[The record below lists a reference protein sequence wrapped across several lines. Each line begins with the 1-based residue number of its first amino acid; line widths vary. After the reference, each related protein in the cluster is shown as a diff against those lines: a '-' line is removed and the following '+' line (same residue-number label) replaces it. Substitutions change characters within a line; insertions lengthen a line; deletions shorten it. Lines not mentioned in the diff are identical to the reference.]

1 MIEAH
6 ARQFERRLTSVI
18 EQRLKT
24 EIVIGLQGA
33 RSVGK
38 STLLRGIATT
48 RGVEVIDLDD
58 PVIRSIVESN
68 IQAFMSGSSPVCIDE
83 YQHVPE
89 VLDAIKAELNK
100 EQRPGR
106 YVITGSTRYDALPR
120 AAQSLTGRLHMLTV
134 RPLSQGE
141 IGGVH
146 ETFVEKS
153 LSEPACLVNSQKSK
167 TARIDYVARIVAGG
181 FPMALQR
188 TVGADRNRW
197 FADYVQQT
205 LERDLLGLSMVRQRA
220 KLPQLLEQLAGQT
233 GQLLNIRKAAES
245 IDLEPR
251 TAENYSKLLAAVF
264 LIQLLPAWGQTL
276 RSRAGAKPKLH
287 LVDSGVAAWLMRLT
301 PQRLSLLEP
310 AALAEF
316 GHLLE
321 TFVVGEILKQVS
333 WFDDVVNVGHWR
345 THDGDEIDI
354 VLERA
359 DGRVVA
365 MEVKAGSR
373 TISGDLRSLRKF
385 RDALGDRFLGGF
397 LMNTGE
403 RSYSPEDRLHVMPID
418 RLWG

>member
-1 MIEAH
+1 M
-6 ARQFERRLTSVI
+6 SVI
-18 EQRLKT
+18 EQRLES

-38 STLLRGIATT
+38 STLLQGIAATH
-48 RGVEVIDLDD
+48 GVEVIDLDD
-58 PVIRSIVESN
+58 PVIRQIVQSN
-68 IQAFMSGSSPVCIDE
+68 IQAFVTGASPVCIDE

-100 EQRPGR
+100 EQSPGR

-141 IGGVH
+141 IGGIH
-146 ETFVEKS
+146 ETFVENS
-153 LSEPACLVNSQKSK
+153 LTEPAGLVNLQKST
-167 TARIDYVARIVAGG
+167 TARVDYVNRIVAGG

-205 LERDLLGLSMVRQRA
+205 LERDLLGLSMVRLRS

-233 GQLLNIRKAAES
+233 GQILNIRKAAES
-245 IDLEPR
+245 IDLKPS
-251 TAENYSKLLAAVF
+251 TAEEYYKLLEAVF
-264 LIQLLPAWGQTL
+264 LVQLLPAWGQTL

-287 LVDSGVAAWLMRLT
+287 LMDSGVAAWLMRLT

-310 AALAEF
+310 AALTEF

-333 WFDDVVNVGHWR
+333 WLDDVVNVGHWR

-354 VLERA
+354 VLERS

-365 MEVKAGSR
+365 MEVKTGSR
-373 TISGDLRSLRKF
+373 TTSGDLRSLRKF

-403 RSYSPEDRLHVMPID
+403 RSYSPEDRLHVIPID

>member
-1 MIEAH
+1 M
-6 ARQFERRLTSVI
+6 SVI
-18 EQRLKT
+18 EQRLES

-38 STLLRGIATT
+38 STLLQGIAATH
-48 RGVEVIDLDD
+48 GVEVIDLDD
-58 PVIRSIVESN
+58 PVIRQIVQSN
-68 IQAFMSGSSPVCIDE
+68 IQAFVTGASPVCIDE

-100 EQRPGR
+100 EQSPGR

-141 IGGVH
+141 IGGIH
-146 ETFVEKS
+146 ETFVENS
-153 LSEPACLVNSQKSK
+153 LTEPAGLVNLQKST
-167 TARIDYVARIVAGG
+167 TARVDYVNRIVAGG

-205 LERDLLGLSMVRQRA
+205 LERDLLGLSMVRLRS

-233 GQLLNIRKAAES
+233 GQILNIRKAAES
-245 IDLEPR
+245 IDLKPS
-251 TAENYSKLLAAVF
+251 TAEEYYKLLEAVF
-264 LIQLLPAWGQTL
+264 LVQLLPAWGQTL

-287 LVDSGVAAWLMRLT
+287 LMDSGVAAWLMRLT

-310 AALAEF
+310 AALTEF

-333 WFDDVVNVGHWR
+333 WLDDVVNVGHWR

-354 VLERA
+354 VLERS

-365 MEVKAGSR
+365 MEIKAGSR

-403 RSYSPEDRLHVMPID
+403 RSYSPEDRLHVIPID

>member
-1 MIEAH
+1 
-6 ARQFERRLTSVI
+6 
-18 EQRLKT
+18 
-24 EIVIGLQGA
+24 
-33 RSVGK
+33 
-38 STLLRGIATT
+38 
-48 RGVEVIDLDD
+48 
-58 PVIRSIVESN
+58 
-68 IQAFMSGSSPVCIDE
+68 
-83 YQHVPE
+83 
-89 VLDAIKAELNK
+89 
-100 EQRPGR
+100 
-106 YVITGSTRYDALPR
+106 
-120 AAQSLTGRLHMLTV
+120 
-134 RPLSQGE
+134 
-141 IGGVH
+141 
-146 ETFVEKS
+146 
-153 LSEPACLVNSQKSK
+153 
-167 TARIDYVARIVAGG
+167 
-181 FPMALQR
+181 
-188 TVGADRNRW
+188 
-197 FADYVQQT
+197 
-205 LERDLLGLSMVRQRA
+205 
-220 KLPQLLEQLAGQT
+220 
-233 GQLLNIRKAAES
+233 
-245 IDLEPR
+245 
-251 TAENYSKLLAAVF
+251 
-264 LIQLLPAWGQTL
+264 L

-365 MEVKAGSR
+365 MEIKAGSR
-373 TISGDLRSLRKF
+373 TTSGDLRSLRKF

>member
-1 MIEAH
+1 
-6 ARQFERRLTSVI
+6 
-18 EQRLKT
+18 
-24 EIVIGLQGA
+24 
-33 RSVGK
+33 
-38 STLLRGIATT
+38 
-48 RGVEVIDLDD
+48 LDD
-58 PVIRSIVESN
+58 PVIRQIVQSN
-68 IQAFMSGSSPVCIDE
+68 IQAFVTGASPVCIDE

-100 EQRPGR
+100 EQSPGR

-141 IGGVH
+141 IGGIH
-146 ETFVEKS
+146 ETFVENS
-153 LSEPACLVNSQKSK
+153 LTEPAGLVNLQKST
-167 TARIDYVARIVAGG
+167 TARVDYVNRIVAGG

-205 LERDLLGLSMVRQRA
+205 LERDLLGLSMVRLRS

-233 GQLLNIRKAAES
+233 GQILNIRKAAES
-245 IDLEPR
+245 IDLKPS
-251 TAENYSKLLAAVF
+251 TAEEYYKLLEAVF
-264 LIQLLPAWGQTL
+264 LVQLLPAWGQTL

-287 LVDSGVAAWLMRLT
+287 LMDSGVAAWLMRLT

-310 AALAEF
+310 AALTEF

-333 WFDDVVNVGHWR
+333 WLDDVVNVGHWR

-354 VLERA
+354 VLERS

-365 MEVKAGSR
+365 MEVKTGSR
-373 TISGDLRSLRKF
+373 TTSGDLRSLRKF

-403 RSYSPEDRLHVMPID
+403 RSYSPEDRLHVIPID

>member
-1 MIEAH
+1 M
-6 ARQFERRLTSVI
+6 SVI
-18 EQRLKT
+18 EQRLES

-38 STLLRGIATT
+38 STLLQGIAATH
-48 RGVEVIDLDD
+48 GVEVIDLDD
-58 PVIRSIVESN
+58 PVIRQIVQSN
-68 IQAFMSGSSPVCIDE
+68 IQAFVTGASPVCIDE

-100 EQRPGR
+100 EQSPGR

-146 ETFVEKS
+146 EMFVENS
-153 LSEPACLVNSQKSK
+153 LTEPAGLVNLQKSK
-167 TARIDYVARIVAGG
+167 TARVDYVNQIVAGG

-205 LERDLLGLSMVRQRA
+205 LERDLLGLSMVRLRS

-233 GQLLNIRKAAES
+233 GQILNIRKAAES
-245 IDLEPR
+245 IDLKPS
-251 TAENYSKLLAAVF
+251 TAEEYYKLLEAVF
-264 LIQLLPAWGQTL
+264 LVQLLPAWGQTL

-287 LVDSGVAAWLMRLT
+287 LMDSGVAAWLMRLT

-310 AALAEF
+310 AALTEF

-333 WFDDVVNVGHWR
+333 WLDDVVNVGHWR

-354 VLERA
+354 VLERS

-365 MEVKAGSR
+365 MEVKTGSR
-373 TISGDLRSLRKF
+373 TTSGDLRSLRKF

-403 RSYSPEDRLHVMPID
+403 RSYSPEDRLHVIPID